1 MKDYLL
7 LDHPESANVWADCIK
22 SGASVSDLFKGVEFT
37 LLFLPAENKEE
48 FIPFFFANL
57 RSIEDVPQRIKAV
70 SPNSSLE
77 DIKKK
82 GKELIRD
89 LSLGQLFRIDLP
101 NLPGGE
107 VFLYFKGNY
116 PNGDKSLYNTARVV
130 VSPKYPAVKALVK
143 KALSGEVVKIKNFTK
158 DTITYQY

>member
-48 FIPFFFANL
+48 FIPFFFASL

-89 LSLGQLFRIDLP
+89 LSLGQLFRIDLS

-116 PNGDKSLYNTARVV
+116 PNGDKSLYNTVRVV